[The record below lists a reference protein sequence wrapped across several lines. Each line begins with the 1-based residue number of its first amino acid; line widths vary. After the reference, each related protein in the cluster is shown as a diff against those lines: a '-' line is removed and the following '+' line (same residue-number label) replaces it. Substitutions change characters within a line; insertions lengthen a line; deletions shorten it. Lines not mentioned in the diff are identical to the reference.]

1 MKWQVSAGAF
11 EHRVTAWLNQINAA
25 AKAPPLIVNFE
36 HGLFVLN
43 CDNPLLEALNRANVQ
58 KYPVIFWMTELT
70 DYDRFRD
77 EYAAFL
83 QLC

>member
-25 AKAPPLIVNFE
+25 AETPPLIVNVGHGFFE
-36 HGLFVLN
+36 LN

-58 KYPVIFWMTELT
+58 KHLVILWMTELT

-77 EYAAFL
+77 EYAAYM
-83 QLC
+83 